1 MSTIFYQLT
10 NLLAAT
16 GGEPTNDASPTSPI
30 YKAID
35 LLGPYVLGV
44 CALLCMIYGI
54 ILGVRLAKA
63 EDKEERKK
71 CQKTLINFI
80 IGGIS
85 VLVLLVI
92 LYAIRDVL

>member
-1 MSTIFYQLT
+1 MSAV
-10 NLLAAT
+10 NLVLSQMFVCNGGSGAT
-16 GGEPTNDASPTSPI
+16 TPI
-30 YKAID
+30 YQAVT

>member
-16 GGEPTNDASPTSPI
+16 GSEPTNDASPTSPI

-80 IGGIS
+80 IGG
-85 VLVLLVI
+85 
-92 LYAIRDVL
+92 